1 MKYVVSDIH
10 GNLENWKSILGKIN
24 LNGGDELYV
33 LGDVID
39 RHPHGIDILL
49 QIMSMKNVHMIL
61 GNHEYM
67 MLEALGFPYD
77 ESTIVG
83 VKQTRETLGVW
94 YINGGEVTHEAYKKL
109 SEEEQLRVI
118 EFLRDLPINMNVEV
132 GKTVYRLCHATVEE
146 MYDLVELCHPETR
159 TSFCV
164 WDRETV
170 MMLAVLM
177 DEDTKIIFGH
187 TPTINFQPDKETLE
201 IFKYGNVI
209 GIDCGSGF
217 PEHSKHFKCRGR
229 LACLCLDTEEVIYSK

>member
-83 VKQTRETLGVW
+83 VKQTREALGVW

-109 SEEEQLRVI
+109 SEEQLRVI

-217 PEHSKHFKCRGR
+217 PEYSKHFKCRGR